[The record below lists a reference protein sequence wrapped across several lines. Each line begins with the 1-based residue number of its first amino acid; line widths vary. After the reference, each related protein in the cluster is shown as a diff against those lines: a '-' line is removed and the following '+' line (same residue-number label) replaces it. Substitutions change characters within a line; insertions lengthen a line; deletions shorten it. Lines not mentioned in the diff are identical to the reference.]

1 MKKNIKIIM
10 KNLKITVYMLM
21 ALLFGI
27 NTTFGQKPG
36 KKIPVFDVADALD
49 AALSDNFTW
58 NSIAKTVR
66 MIPLKTEGLIGAH
79 SKVQYTRTI

>member
-10 KNLKITVYMLM
+10 KNLKIAVYMLM

-66 MIPLKTEGLIGAH
+66 MIPLKVTC
-79 SKVQYTRTI
+79 

>member
-10 KNLKITVYMLM
+10 KNLKIAVYMLM

-36 KKIPVFDVADALD
+36 KKIPVFDVADALAED
-49 AALSDNFTW
+49 CVDDVKGLVEDDNP
-58 NSIAKTVR
+58 V
-66 MIPLKTEGLIGAH
+66 LI
-79 SKVQYTRTI
+79 VLEF